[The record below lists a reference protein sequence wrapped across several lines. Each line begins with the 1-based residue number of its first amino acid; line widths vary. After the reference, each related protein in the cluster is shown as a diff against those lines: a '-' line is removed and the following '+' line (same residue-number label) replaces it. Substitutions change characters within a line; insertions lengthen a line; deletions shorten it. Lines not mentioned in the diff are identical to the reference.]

1 MWENE
6 FEDEIYGIG
15 AFEMT
20 RSKTK
25 IRSKEKKQSKQVV
38 YPKYVSHALIVK
50 VRETTFQQEL
60 REAKDPN
67 WELFWTLDKV
77 EVIGNP
83 KQAKRIY
90 FRTGKGIRGYFK
102 ITGYGTGEY
111 SGKNLPVVF
120 FERKFYPEGV

>member
-15 AFEMT
+15 AFKMT

-25 IRSKEKKQSKQVV
+25 IRSKEKKRSKQVV
-38 YPKYVSHALIVK
+38 YPKNVSHALIVK
-50 VRETTFQQEL
+50 ARETTFQQEL

-67 WELFWTLDKV
+67 WELFWTLDRVKY
-77 EVIGNP
+77 IGDP

-90 FRTGKGIRGYFK
+90 FVTGKGVRGYFK
-102 ITGYGTGEY
+102 IKGYGMRKY
-111 SGKNLPVVF
+111 RGKKQPVVF
-120 FERKFYPEGV
+120 FERKFYPESV